1 MNQATKT
8 FFVETIKRKYGRPPL
23 YIFVLLFLIVFI
35 MVLPVIHLVIRGM
48 EASSNDW
55 NLLFSFRS
63 FEIFKRSF
71 LLMFTVTFFS
81 FLIAMPLAWITV
93 RTNLVLKK
101 MWTILVTL
109 PLVIPSFVGAFLF
122 DSVLSPKG
130 LLQKLLEILFD
141 IEKIPEIYGLFG
153 ATLVLVL
160 LTYPYLFLTI
170 RSALI
175 NVDSSGEDIARS
187 LGHNFFSRFINVI
200 FPQLRPAIIAGSLL
214 VALYVLSD
222 FGVVSLMKYNTFTWI
237 IYQQYES
244 VVERSAS
251 AILSFALVL
260 TAILIIV
267 LEYKTRGNEKYY
279 RVGRGSARE
288 SSLIKLGIWHIPI
301 VIFVISIVA
310 LALFLPV
317 GVLIFWFVRGISFGE
332 PVLLLWE
339 ATYNSIF
346 LSIITA
352 GITIFLSFCMGI
364 VLVRHK
370 MFINKFLEPIS
381 FTGYALPGIVVGIS
395 LVFFGI
401 HYGFFLYQ
409 TKYLLIIAYIILFF
423 PVALGTIRSSLLQI
437 NPIIIESGHLL
448 KHNYLGVMVKII
460 LPLMKSG
467 FLMSAAMVF
476 LLTMKEL
483 PATLI
488 LGPIGMKTLSMAV
501 WSASSEAFFAQAAAP
516 ALMLIII
523 TILPLSFLLK
533 GNNRFLS

>member
-8 FFVETIKRKYGRPPL
+8 FFVETLKRKYGRPPL

-35 MVLPVIHLVIRGM
+35 MVLPVLNLVIRGM

-55 NLLFSFRS
+55 NLLFSFRT

-200 FPQLRPAIIAGSLL
+200 FPQLRPAIITGSLL
-214 VALYVLSD
+214 VAL
-222 FGVVSLMKYNTFTWI
+222 
-237 IYQQYES
+237 
-244 VVERSAS
+244 
-251 AILSFALVL
+251 
-260 TAILIIV
+260 
-267 LEYKTRGNEKYY
+267 
-279 RVGRGSARE
+279 
-288 SSLIKLGIWHIPI
+288 
-301 VIFVISIVA
+301 
-310 LALFLPV
+310 
-317 GVLIFWFVRGISFGE
+317 
-332 PVLLLWE
+332 
-339 ATYNSIF
+339 
-346 LSIITA
+346 
-352 GITIFLSFCMGI
+352 
-364 VLVRHK
+364 
-370 MFINKFLEPIS
+370 
-381 FTGYALPGIVVGIS
+381 
-395 LVFFGI
+395 
-401 HYGFFLYQ
+401 
-409 TKYLLIIAYIILFF
+409 
-423 PVALGTIRSSLLQI
+423 
-437 NPIIIESGHLL
+437 
-448 KHNYLGVMVKII
+448 
-460 LPLMKSG
+460 
-467 FLMSAAMVF
+467 
-476 LLTMKEL
+476 
-483 PATLI
+483 
-488 LGPIGMKTLSMAV
+488 
-501 WSASSEAFFAQAAAP
+501 
-516 ALMLIII
+516 
-523 TILPLSFLLK
+523 
-533 GNNRFLS
+533 

>member
-1 MNQATKT
+1 MNEEIKS
-8 FFVETIKRKYGRPPL
+8 FFVEIVKRKYTMPPL

-35 MVLPVIHLVIRGM
+35 MVLPVIHLVIRGA
-48 EASSNDW
+48 EASNNDW
-55 NLLFSFRS
+55 RLLFSIRT
-63 FEIFKRSF
+63 FEIFGRSF
-71 LLMFTVTFFS
+71 LLMMTVTFFS

-93 RTNLVLKK
+93 RTNLALKK
-101 MWTILVTL
+101 IWIVLISL

-130 LLQKLLEILFD
+130 LLQKLLEILFG

-170 RSALI
+170 RSALS
-175 NVDSSGEDIARS
+175 NLDSSREDVARS
-187 LGHNFFSRFINVI
+187 LGHSFFSRFIHVI
-200 FPQLRPAIIAGSLL
+200 FPQLKPAIIAGSLL

-251 AILSFALVL
+251 AVLSLVLVL
-260 TAILIIV
+260 TAIIIIA

-279 RVGRGSARE
+279 RVGRGASRE
-288 SSLIKLGIWHIPI
+288 SALIKLGRWQFPI
-301 VIFVISIVA
+301 SIFVVFIIG
-310 LALFLPV
+310 LALFLPI
-317 GVLIFWFVRGISFGE
+317 GVLVFWFVRGISFGE
-332 PVLLLWE
+332 PILLLWE

-346 LSIITA
+346 LSIVTA
-352 GITIFLSFCMGI
+352 GITIFLSFCMAI

-381 FTGYALPGIVVGIS
+381 FIGYALPGIVVGIS

-401 HYGFFLYQ
+401 HYALFLYQ

-437 NPIIIESGHLL
+437 SPMIIESAYLL
-448 KHNYLGVMVKII
+448 KHNYLGVMIKII

-467 FLMSAAMVF
+467 LFMSGAMVF

-523 TILPLSFLLK
+523 TILPLSILLK
-533 GNNRFLS
+533 RNNRLLS